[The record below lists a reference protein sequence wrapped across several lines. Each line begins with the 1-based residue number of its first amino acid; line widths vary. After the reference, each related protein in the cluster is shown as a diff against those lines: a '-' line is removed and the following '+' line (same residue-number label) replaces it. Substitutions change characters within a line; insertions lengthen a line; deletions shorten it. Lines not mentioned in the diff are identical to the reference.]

1 MPMTGVHHFS
11 ISVTDLDRTLEFYT
25 RHLGAKVENVVQ
37 NKHATL
43 GRSLFGTRWGVDQE
57 QADITIALV
66 SMGGVKVEFIQY
78 NDPPAPAYHKNPSAA
93 GSAHIA
99 VQVEE
104 IEAVRAQLE
113 REGLEFH
120 SPINHFHG
128 EKWCYFRDPDG
139 IVVELIQPPN
149 EKVKMEQ

>member
-1 MPMTGVHHFS
+1 MPITGIHHFC
-11 ISVTDLDRTLEFYT
+11 ISVTNLDRTLEFYT
-25 RHLGAKVENVVQ
+25 KHLGAKVENVVQ
-37 NKHATL
+37 NKHGTL
-43 GRSLFGTRWGVDQE
+43 GR
-57 QADITIALV
+57 I
-66 SMGGVKVEFIQY
+66 GGGGIEFIQY
-78 NDPPAPAYHKNPSAA
+78 NDPPASAYHKNPSAA

-104 IEAVRAQLE
+104 IEAVRAQM
-113 REGLEFH
+113 EGEGVEFH

-149 EKVKMEQ
+149 EKVKN

>member
-1 MPMTGVHHFS
+1 MPMIGVHHFS
-11 ISVTDLDRTLEFYT
+11 ISVTDLDQTLEFYT
-25 RHLGAKVENVVQ
+25 RHLGAEVENVVQ

-43 GRSLFGTRWGVDQE
+43 GRSLFGTKWGIDQ
-57 QADITIALV
+57 QLADITIALV
-66 SMGGVKVEFIQY
+66 RIGEVGVEFIQY
-78 NDPPAPAYHKNPSAA
+78 HDPPAPAYHMNPAAA

-113 REGLEFH
+113 GEGVEFH
-120 SPINHFHG
+120 SPINYFHG

-139 IVVELIQPPN
+139 IVVELIQPPV
-149 EKVKMEQ
+149 EKV

>member
-1 MPMTGVHHFS
+1 MPVTGVHHFC
-11 ISVTDLDRTLEFYT
+11 ISVTNLDRTLEFYT
-25 RHLGAKVENVVQ
+25 KHLGAKVENVVQ
-37 NKHATL
+37 NKHGTL
-43 GRSLFGTRWGVDQE
+43 GRSLFGTKWGVDLKP
-57 QADITIALV
+57 ADITLALV
-66 SMGGVKVEFIQY
+66 TIGGVRVEFIQY
-78 NDPPAPAYHKNPSAA
+78 NDPPASPYHKNPSAA

-113 REGLEFH
+113 GEGVEFH

-149 EKVKMEQ
+149 EKAKIW